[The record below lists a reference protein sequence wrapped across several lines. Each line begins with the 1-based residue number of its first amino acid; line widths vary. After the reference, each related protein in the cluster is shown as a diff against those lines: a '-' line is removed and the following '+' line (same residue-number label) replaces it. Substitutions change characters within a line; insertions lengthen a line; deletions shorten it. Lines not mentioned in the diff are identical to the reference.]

1 METIDEKQ
9 TTWLHQVNIR
19 YAKKTDLPA
28 LEWDGEY
35 THFRRVY
42 ADAYQRV
49 LKGLSLIWVA
59 ELAPIGII
67 GQLFI
72 QLNCDRP
79 ELADGKYKAYMYA
92 FRIRDLYRGY
102 GLGTLLMHKIEEDLR
117 WRGFKILTLNVAKDN
132 PRAQKLYT
140 HLGFNVTSDEPGI
153 WSYPDD
159 KGVWQQVHEPAW
171 RMEKKLLYIN
181 NRPKK

>member
-1 METIDEKQ
+1 MSTVNQ
-9 TTWLHQVNIR
+9 SLNLWLDSVNIR
-19 YAKKTDLPA
+19 QIRKNDLPA

-35 THFRRVY
+35 RHFRRIY

-59 ELAPIGII
+59 DLFPMGLI

-79 ELADGKYKAYMYA
+79 ELADGVNKAYMYA
-92 FRIRDLYRGY
+92 FRIREEYRGH
-102 GLGTLLMHKIEEDLR
+102 GLGTLMMNTIETDLKR
-117 WRGFKILTLNVAKDN
+117 RSFKVLTLNVAKDN
-132 PRAQKLYT
+132 PRAHELYKR
-140 HLGFNVTSDEPGI
+140 LGFRVTSDEPGI

-159 KGVWQQVHEPAW
+159 KGIWHQVHEPAW
-171 RMEKKLLYIN
+171 RMEKSL
-181 NRPKK
+181 

>member
-1 METIDEKQ
+1 MNTVNQNTNLWLDTID
-9 TTWLHQVNIR
+9 IR
-19 YAKKTDLPA
+19 QIRKSDLPA

-35 THFRRVY
+35 RHFRRIY

-59 ELAPIGII
+59 DLFPVGLI

-79 ELADGKYKAYMYA
+79 ELADGVNKAYMYA
-92 FRIRDLYRGY
+92 FRIREEYRSH
-102 GLGTLLMHKIEEDLR
+102 GLGTLMMNAIGADLKR
-117 WRGFKILTLNVAKDN
+117 RSFKTLTLNVAKDN
-132 PRAQKLYT
+132 PRAQELYKR
-140 HLGFNVTSDEPGI
+140 LGFIVTSDEPGI

-159 KGVWQQVHEPAW
+159 KGIWHHVHEPAW
-171 RMEKKLLYIN
+171 RMEKNL
-181 NRPKK
+181 